1 MKKKLEKLKDKLSTI
16 VPIVANF
23 DNVIYVKWFGH
34 EYWIKK

>member
-1 MKKKLEKLKDKLSTI
+1 MKKKFERLKDKLSTI

-23 DNVIYVKWFGH
+23 DNVVYVKWFGH